1 MKKNSI
7 VFVAGLTFLLIS
19 CTSNGQELPAIKKE
33 IEKDN
38 ALYFGLFDKTDTAII
53 NLYTGDGCLLAPNAP
68 AICGKSA
75 LTRDFKDTYAAGQI
89 KGVKFST
96 IDVYG
101 DGALYVTEEGT
112 WQVLDSNDRVLD
124 TGKYLKLWKKTKQGW
139 RIFRDVFNSDH
150 KNP

>member
-1 MKKNSI
+1 M
-7 VFVAGLTFLLIS
+7 FVAGLAFLFVA
-19 CTSNGQELPAIKKE
+19 CTSNGQELRAIKKE

-38 ALYFGLFDKTDTAII
+38 ALYFSLFNKKDTAIV

-89 KGVKFST
+89 KGVRFSS

-101 DGALYVTEEGT
+101 DGTSYVTEEGT
-112 WQVLDSNDRVLD
+112 WQVLDKNDRVID
-124 TGKYLKLWKKTKQGW
+124 AGKYLKLWKKTKQGW
-139 RIFRDVFNSDH
+139 KIFRDVFNSDR
-150 KNP
+150 KTP